1 MEENFDYQAVPCGF
15 THCFNN
21 QCPKGEKCLH
31 CLVAMHSTNQY
42 PTLSVVNPNCIP
54 EDANACS
61 FYKPVRKIRVAWG
74 VKHLLDNVP
83 HKDAEVLKSQM
94 LGYFG
99 RGMYYRFYRKEKYLS
114 PEQQEYIRRI
124 FRQKGIIEEPA
135 FDSYTEEYNGSSSN
149 LVVNSLSL
157 YFQVNNYPFLFTFIR
172 KYRH

>member
-1 MEENFDYQAVPCGF
+1 M
-15 THCFNN
+15 
-21 QCPKGEKCLH
+21 
-31 CLVAMHSTNQY
+31 
-42 PTLSVVNPNCIP
+42 
-54 EDANACS
+54 
-61 FYKPVRKIRVAWG
+61 
-74 VKHLLDNVP
+74 LDNVP

-124 FRQKGIIEEPA
+124 FRQKGITEEPA